1 MQTLPVA
8 LGQALRRARRSRGWT
23 LREAAERSELRFRP
37 TSLASYERGE
47 RQVST
52 QRFCELA
59 ELYGVSPARLLADAV
74 REAQGRAPTIIDVV
88 QVEKLEVSEAR
99 TVSSFVEQV
108 IGLRDAESG
117 PTITLRQGDL
127 EVLAT
132 AVGERFDEFAQKLR
146 PALRGQG
153 DPEQAS

>member
-8 LGQALRRARRSRGWT
+8 LGRALRRARHSTGLT
-23 LREAAERSELRFRP
+23 LREASERSEHRFRP

-59 ELYGVSPARLLADAV
+59 GLYGVSPARLLADAI
-74 REAQGRAPTIIDVV
+74 READGRPPTIIDIAL
-88 QVEKLEVSEAR
+88 VEGLEVSEAR
-99 TVSSFVEQV
+99 AVASFIEHVL
-108 IGLRDAESG
+108 GLRG
-117 PTITLRQGDL
+117 TRGNQTITLRQGDL

-132 AVGERFDEFAQKLR
+132 SVGERFEPFAETLR
-146 PALRGQG
+146 PALRRAAEG
-153 DPEQAS
+153 D